1 MSGAILDTGALLAL
15 ERGDRALD
23 VLLVQAKRAGA
34 TLTVPAG
41 CVAQAWRNPRRQA
54 RLAAF
59 LRRSFVDIVA
69 LDADDARRIGLVLVA
84 SGTTDVVDAHVAV
97 CALRRG
103 APVLTSDPDDIRAL
117 APTLRVH
124 RV

>member
-1 MSGAILDTGALLAL
+1 MSGAVLDTGALLAL
-15 ERGDRALD
+15 ERGDRSID
-23 VLLVQAKRAGA
+23 VLLVQAKRARA

-59 LRRSFVDIVA
+59 LRRSYVDVVA
-69 LDADDARRIGLVLVA
+69 LDADDARRIGLVLAA

-103 APVLTSDPDDIRAL
+103 AAVLTSDPEEIRAL
-117 APTLRVH
+117 APTVPVH

>member
-1 MSGAILDTGALLAL
+1 VSGAVLDTGALIAI
-15 ERGDRALD
+15 ERGDRH
-23 VLLVQAKRAGA
+23 VIGLVVDAEQTRA

-41 CVAQAWRNPRRQA
+41 CVAQAWRHPRRQA

-59 LRRSFVDIVA
+59 LRRPYVDIVA
-69 LDADDARRIGLVLVA
+69 LDADDARRVGLVLAA
-84 SGTTDVVDAHVAV
+84 SGTTDVIDAHVAV

-103 APVLTSDPDDIRAL
+103 WPVLTSDPKDISAL
-117 APTLRVH
+117 APTVLVH

>member
-1 MSGAILDTGALLAL
+1 MSGAILDTGALLAV
-15 ERGDRALD
+15 ERGDRTID
-23 VLLVQAKRAGA
+23 VLLVQAKRTGA

-41 CVAQAWRNPRRQA
+41 CVAQAWRKPRRQA

-59 LRRSFVDIVA
+59 LRRSYVDIVA
-69 LDADDARRIGLVLVA
+69 LDATDARSVGLALAA

-103 APVLTSDPDDIRAL
+103 ATVLTSDPEDIRAL
-117 APTLRVH
+117 APTVRVH
-124 RV
+124 RL